1 LKNPRHSTQLS
12 QQNFFRNNSRWQLS
26 ANCIFILLN
35 DLQSHQQSGKQNAG
49 VQARPVITAL
59 GSADARGTCQ
69 FCRWSFD
76 PRGGDDR
83 KIIGVENPLDEEER
97 LSNLIADSISPRL
110 VPSIEMITVEGKTL
124 LVVEVFLSGMRPH
137 FLKAEGQQ
145 SGTYVRLGSTNRLA
159 DPQLIAELQHG
170 VAGVSFDA
178 LPMPELTL
186 DALDLK
192 AIAKDF
198 EGRNS
203 IDERTLQSL
212 RIMVK
217 EQGKLVP
224 SQGGI
229 LLYGLD
235 RRQYFDDA
243 WIQCGRFMGNDKADI
258 FDHIDIH
265 SPLPKAVDEIML
277 FLKKH
282 AMRGADFSEIRRKDI
297 WSIPVKILRE
307 VVINA
312 LVHADYSHRGSPIR
326 VAFFDNRIEVESPG
340 LLLPGLT
347 VEDIKQGVSQ
357 IRNPVIA
364 RVFREL
370 ELVEQW
376 GSGIPGIYRI
386 AKAENLPEPTIE
398 ELAGRV
404 RFTLILPEILP
415 LTREQSRK
423 GGLKSIQTTGQVTG
437 QVEPWIHNILQACLI
452 QPLSSAEIQ
461 KITGIR
467 HRETFQRNYLD
478 RLLSEQI
485 LERTIPE
492 KPNSRLQK
500 YRLTDKGRMQIS

>member
-1 LKNPRHSTQLS
+1 MISNLISNPESKTLEFKRDLS
-12 QQNFFRNNSRWQLS
+12 SPRSVLRTLVAFAIS
-26 ANCIFILLN
+26 
-35 DLQSHQQSGKQNAG
+35 SGGHLMLG
-49 VQARPVITAL
+49 VA
-59 GSADARGTCQ
+59 
-69 FCRWSFD
+69 
-76 PRGGDDR
+76 DDR

-145 SGTYVRLGSTNRLA
+145 SGTYVRLGSTNRIA
-159 DPQLIAELQHG
+159 DPQLIAELQRG

-178 LPMPELTL
+178 LPMPELTE
-186 DALDLK
+186 DDLDLK

-203 IDERTLQSL
+203 IDKRTLQSL

-243 WIQCGRFMGNDKADI
+243 WIQCGRFIGNDKADI

-326 VAFFDNRIEVESPG
+326 VAFFDNRIEIESPG

-404 RFTLILPEILP
+404 RFTIPLPKILP
-415 LTREQSRK
+415 LTREQSRSDDRRRVHSNAK
-423 GGLKSIQTTGQVTG
+423 PGLESGLESLATR
-437 QVEPWIHNILQACLI
+437 ILESLNAS
-452 QPLSSAEIQ
+452 PLSKAELARALGHSSISSKLNLRVNQ
-461 KITGIR
+461 L
-467 HRETFQRNYLD
+467 LD
-478 RLLSEQI
+478 LAF

-500 YRLTDKGRMQIS
+500 YRLTEKGRIQIS

>member
-1 LKNPRHSTQLS
+1 MISNLIDNPESKTLEFKRDLS
-12 QQNFFRNNSRWQLS
+12 SPRSVLRTLVAFANS
-26 ANCIFILLN
+26 
-35 DLQSHQQSGKQNAG
+35 AG
-49 VQARPVITAL
+49 GHLIIGVA
-59 GSADARGTCQ
+59 
-69 FCRWSFD
+69 
-76 PRGGDDR
+76 DDR

-159 DPQLIAELQHG
+159 DPQLIAELQRG

-235 RRQYFDDA
+235 RRQFFDDA
-243 WIQCGRFMGNDKADI
+243 WIQCGRFMGDDKADI

-312 LVHADYSHRGSPIR
+312 LVHADYSHQGSPIR
-326 VAFFDNRIEVESPG
+326 VAFFDNRIEIESPG

-376 GSGIPGIYRI
+376 GSGIPGIFRI

-404 RFTLILPEILP
+404 RFTLILPKILP

-423 GGLKSIQTTGQVTG
+423 GGLESTQVTGQVTG
-437 QVEPWIHNILQACLI
+437 QVEAWSFDVLKICLD
-452 QPLSSAEIQ
+452 QPRTSAEIQ
-461 KITGIR
+461 KVTGIR

-500 YRLTDKGRMQIS
+500 YRLTDKGRKQIS